1 MPLPSLPHAPL
12 MRHYSIFEL
21 FCVGIGPSSS
31 HTVGPMRAAHRF
43 LEQVQQSPRLNE
55 IARIKCDCFGSLAS
69 TGKGHSTDTAV
80 MLGLLGELPEGVDT
94 TLVPKKIAK
103 LRKKETL
110 YLSEEKSIHFIPDR
124 DVDLTHYTPLALH
137 PNGMHFVALDQ
148 AEHIIEE
155 AVFYST
161 GGGIIASE
169 QELLK
174 GEEAP
179 QPAYPYPYESAQ
191 ALLDLCHEKKCN
203 IADIV
208 LANEC
213 ALRPEEEVRGKL
225 QYIWATMSGCIQRGL
240 RATGNLPGILNVPR
254 RAKKLR
260 KSLLLRGEEPLK
272 DPLSILDWV
281 NLYAIAV
288 NEENAAGGRVVT
300 APTNG
305 ASGIIPA
312 VLNYADKFCTSPY
325 PDAIER
331 FLLTA
336 GGIAILYKKNASISG
351 ADVGCQGEVGVA
363 CSMAAAALTDYMGG
377 TPDQIEN
384 AAEIGIEHNL
394 GLTCDPVAGLVQ
406 IPCIERN
413 AIAAVK
419 ALNASRI
426 ALRNNGGHLV
436 PLDKAIRTM
445 LDTGRDMQSKYKET
459 AQGGLAVN
467 VVNC

>member
-1 MPLPSLPHAPL
+1 

-43 LEQVQQSPRLNE
+43 MQQVKQSGRLND
-55 IARIKCDCFGSLAS
+55 IVRIKCDCYGSLAS
-69 TGKGHSTDTAV
+69 TGKGHSTDTAI
-80 MLGLLGELPEGVDT
+80 MLGLLEELPEGVDPN
-94 TLVPKKIAK
+94 LVPSKIAR
-103 LRKKETL
+103 LYKEQTL
-110 YLSEEKSIHFIPDR
+110 HLTPERSIHFEPGR
-124 DVDLTHYTPLALH
+124 DVDLSHYTPLALH
-137 PNGMHFVALDQ
+137 PNGMHFIALDA
-148 AEHIIEE
+148 AENVVEE
-155 AVFYST
+155 AVIYST
-161 GGGIIASE
+161 GGGIIATE
-169 QELLK
+169 QELLSP
-174 GEEAP
+174 ESEIIVD
-179 QPAYPYPYESAQ
+179 YPYPYDSAQ
-191 ALLDLCHEKKCN
+191 ELLAICEERHCN

-208 LANEC
+208 FENEC
-213 ALRPEEEVRGKL
+213 ALRPAQEVNGKL
-225 QYIWATMSGCIQRGL
+225 QYIWATMCGCISRGL
-240 RATGNLPGILNVPR
+240 KGTGNLPGILNVPR

-260 KSLLLRGEEPLK
+260 KALLLRGEEPLK

-312 VLNYADKFCTSPY
+312 VLNYAVKFCTSPH
-325 PDAIER
+325 PNAVER

-377 TPDQIEN
+377 TAAQIEN

-413 AIAAVK
+413 AIAAIK

-445 LDTGRDMQSKYKET
+445 LDTGRDMKSKYKET